1 MASNR
6 TKFSVGLFMAGG
18 MALAV
23 VGIIWLG
30 MTSMFENGHLYVT
43 YFDESVQG
51 LDVDAP
57 VKYRGVP
64 VGRVDSIGVAP
75 DGRLVQVVLSVDVDP
90 KAVNAKGNNVTAK
103 LAAVGIT
110 GSMFVELDRREE
122 PPLSRPLEFS
132 FTPDHPVIR
141 SEPSNISRLLGGIDD
156 VFSRFRTMDIEGTL
170 ARVDTALDVLTA
182 SISDARIRE
191 LSLEFEAVL
200 KGMDAIVNA
209 SEWQSILRHADRAGK
224 GIDTAMN
231 LAAQD
236 LKKAGAVVDRVDAL
250 IAATSPDLIRTA
262 SALRRSAEKGE
273 SVLDT
278 TDTTVRTGKEAVQDL
293 HHNLRATIQG
303 LQTSVENLNRLSE
316 TLADTPSRLL
326 FGSPPAPRSLP
337 ED

>member
-1 MASNR
+1 
-6 TKFSVGLFMAGG
+6 
-18 MALAV
+18 
-23 VGIIWLG
+23 
-30 MTSMFENGHLYVT
+30 
-43 YFDESVQG
+43 
-51 LDVDAP
+51 
-57 VKYRGVP
+57 
-64 VGRVDSIGVAP
+64 
-75 DGRLVQVVLSVDVDP
+75 
-90 KAVNAKGNNVTAK
+90 
-103 LAAVGIT
+103 
-110 GSMFVELDRREE
+110 
-122 PPLSRPLEFS
+122 
-132 FTPDHPVIR
+132 
-141 SEPSNISRLLGGIDD
+141 
-156 VFSRFRTMDIEGTL
+156 MDIEGTL

-200 KGMDAIVNA
+200 RGMDAIVNA